1 MVSPVQFLSVVWM
14 LPFVLMEIMGIF
26 GMLFLKKS
34 KPVKQE
40 PGVSFIVAVW
50 NEGGRAAKCIN
61 SILSQNYP
69 AKKIKVILIGG
80 GDEKTLGVCR
90 RLSKNGRVK
99 FVHEKERRGKWFAL
113 NTALK
118 LVKDDYVAFTDAD
131 CVLERGWLRK
141 MLAHSADI
149 VIADYY
155 STSEKSLYGRLYGYG
170 LYMVSKLSE
179 SLGVFFKSGEFS
191 GIGSLV
197 KSRVFKKVMFKN
209 DFNEDWVFISSAKKC
224 GFAVEHS
231 NANTYQHMP
240 SSVSDYRKGM
250 ASRMKGFMSSIGST
264 ADPVSKAVPLVSAII
279 VFSLPL
285 YIYGLI
291 KLDPFAVEATT
302 ALLLATAVFSA
313 TSSLRD
319 RNYRFIFYAPFIF
332 LIVIMLAFAVV
343 EVALK
348 KLMRKEIKWEIYDK
362 KEE

>member
-1 MVSPVQFLSVVWM
+1 MF
-14 LPFVLMEIMGIF
+14 PFVLMEIMGIF
-26 GMLFLKKS
+26 GMLFFKKTNL
-34 KPVKQE
+34 VKQE
-40 PGVSFIVAVW
+40 PNVSFIVAVW
-50 NEGGRAAKCIN
+50 NEGERAAKCVS
-61 SILSQNYP
+61 SILSQDYP
-69 AKKIKVILIGG
+69 AKKIKIILIGG

-113 NTALK
+113 NTAIRI
-118 LVKDDYVAFTDAD
+118 VKDDYIAFTDAD
-131 CVLERGWLRK
+131 CVLERNWLRK
-141 MLAHSADI
+141 MLAHGADI

-170 LYMVSKLSE
+170 LHTTSRLLE

-197 KSRVFKKVMFKN
+197 KSGVFKKMAFSN
-209 DFNEDWVFISSAKKC
+209 DFNEDWVFISNAKRC

-231 NANTYQHMP
+231 NAKTYQHMP

-250 ASRMKGFMSSIGST
+250 ASRMKGYVSSIGST
-264 ADPVSKAVPLVSAII
+264 ADPVSKAVPLVSAVI

-285 YIYGLI
+285 YIYSLAR
-291 KLDPFAVEATT
+291 LDPFAIEATIVF
-302 ALLLATAVFSA
+302 LLATAIFSA

-332 LIVIMLAFAVV
+332 LIVIMFAFAIV
-343 EVALK
+343 EVTLK
-348 KLMRKEIKWEIYDK
+348 KIMHREIKWEIYNK